1 MSVMS
6 ASGLDEGDVNPGAS
20 RWSAPTAG
28 PTLPAIVNAIAGT
41 SAAAAAAAIALR
53 AMSASLPPRPP
64 SRPSP
69 RRPLV
74 AGRSRGVREDRAQGL
89 HCHRKMARRD
99 YSEGGEDRT
108 KSFVRLRRG
117 GVTRV
122 TAAG

>member
-64 SRPSP
+64 SRPLPRLHSSP
-69 RRPLV
+69 
-74 AGRSRGVREDRAQGL
+74 
-89 HCHRKMARRD
+89 
-99 YSEGGEDRT
+99 GGHEE
-108 KSFVRLRRG
+108 FVRLGRG
-117 GVTRV
+117 DCIATGRWPEGATRK
-122 TAAG
+122 AAD